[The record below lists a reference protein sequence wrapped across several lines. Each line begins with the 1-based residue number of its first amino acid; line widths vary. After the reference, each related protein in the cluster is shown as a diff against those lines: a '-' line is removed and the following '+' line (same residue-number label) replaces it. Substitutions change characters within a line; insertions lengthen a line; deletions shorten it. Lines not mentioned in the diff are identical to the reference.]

1 MLLMRPLAL
10 SPLVITAA
18 LGFGAA
24 LIYASD
30 GMTAVQDTPI
40 SITGPDGVCKK
51 VTNNSATN
59 LSEYI
64 PTASV
69 AEWQSFVTHP
79 PVGVALATCS
89 GSQTYSTPGTYT
101 FTVPEHTTLTVQ
113 VWGAGG
119 GGVGQGAS
127 GVNSGSGMGGSAS
140 TWGGGVIR
148 ANGGTGASGSPVAV
162 GTGGTGIGGTTNT
175 TGGNGSSGAL
185 SVKGGGGGDSPVGG
199 AGGSGGICPSN
210 LGGAG
215 VSPGGGGGGS
225 AYSFHLICQ
234 GGSGGGAGGYATR
247 TYNAGTYTVG
257 STVTVVVGSGGL
269 GGFLGPTFTTKTGGD
284 GAAGRVTITWN

>member
-1 MLLMRPLAL
+1 MRPLAL

-79 PVGVALATCS
+79 PVGVAVVACGCSAPLASWTSESKCS
-89 GSQTYSTPGTYT
+89 ETQTSSI
-101 FTVPEHTTLTVQ
+101 TLGNGFPTE
-113 VWGAGG
+113 A
-119 GGVGQGAS
+119 
-127 GVNSGSGMGGSAS
+127 MAS
-140 TWGGGVIR
+140 TCTNYCNINNAQCCTIR
-148 ANGGTGASGSPVAV
+148 TVA
-162 GTGGTGIGGTTNT
+162 
-175 TGGNGSSGAL
+175 
-185 SVKGGGGGDSPVGG
+185 
-199 AGGSGGICPSN
+199 
-210 LGGAG
+210 
-215 VSPGGGGGGS
+215 
-225 AYSFHLICQ
+225 
-234 GGSGGGAGGYATR
+234 GY
-247 TYNAGTYTVG
+247 VG
-257 STVTVVVGSGGL
+257 STSYCDVSSGFVV
-269 GGFLGPTFTTKTGGD
+269 PRTTD
-284 GAAGRVTITWN
+284 HAYAQVCR